1 VRPVRFTGAGGVNLA
16 GEERGHL
23 GDPLAVLLHG
33 GGQTRHSWGTTAE
46 VLAARGWHAVSLDA
60 RGHGRSDWPPDGD
73 YRLVSFATDVQRF
86 VESTA
91 DRPPFLI
98 GASLGGLTA
107 MLLDGEVAPGIAAGI
122 VLVDIVPDME
132 QAGADRIREFMA
144 ANTADGFAS
153 LDEVAAA
160 IAVYNPHRPPPTD
173 LSGLTKNLRQ
183 RDGRWYWHWDP
194 AFIDPSA
201 GLAPS
206 EITDTA
212 RLHRA
217 VDAIV
222 DRGMPVMLLRGR
234 TSDLVTAEKAA
245 AFCRRYPSV
254 EFVDISG
261 AGHMVAGDRNDAFTE
276 AVADFLDRRRPVVE
290 PQVEGGG

>member
-222 DRGMPVMLLRGR
+222 DRGTPVMLLRGR

-245 AFCRRYPSV
+245 AFCRRYPRV

>member
-1 VRPVRFTGAGGVNLA
+1 MRPVRFTGAGGVNLA

-222 DRGMPVMLLRGR
+222 DRGTPVMLLRGR

>member
-1 VRPVRFTGAGGVNLA
+1 MRPVRFTGAGGVNLA